1 MFIDTHCHLFS
12 EEFDADRIECIDR
25 AQKAGIS
32 KILLPNID
40 SSTIERLYSTEKN
53 FSDICFSMMGLHPTS
68 VKENYQQELEI
79 VYQEL
84 SKRKFAGIG
93 EIGIDLYWD
102 KTFLKEQ
109 KFVFQKQLEWAL
121 QFNYPVSIHCREAF
135 DEIFEVLDNMQ
146 EIPFGIFHCF
156 TGTLEQAQKI
166 LSYNRFKLG
175 IGGVLTYKKSTL
187 PDVLKFIDKKHL
199 VIETDA
205 PYLAP
210 VPYRGKR
217 NEPAYLYFVAEKLA
231 EIKNTTIEEI
241 ARATHSNS
249 TEIFKTIQ

>member
-1 MFIDTHCHLFS
+1 MFIDTHCHLYLD
-12 EEFDADRIECIDR
+12 EFDIDR
-25 AQKAGIS
+25 AECIKRSKKAGIS

-40 SSTIERLYSTEKN
+40 SSTIESLYNTEKN

-102 KTFLKEQ
+102 KTFLNEQ
-109 KFVFQKQLEWAL
+109 KFVFQKQLEWAV
-121 QFNYPVSIHCREAF
+121 QFKYPVSIHCREAF
-135 DEIFEVLDNMQ
+135 DEIFEILDSMQ
-146 EIPFGIFHCF
+146 EIPFGVFHCF

-166 LSYNRFKLG
+166 ISYNRFKLG
-175 IGGVLTYKKSTL
+175 IGGVLTFKKSTL
-187 PDVLKFIDKKHL
+187 SDVLKFIDIKHL
-199 VIETDA
+199 VLETDA

-217 NEPAYLYFVAEKLA
+217 NEPAYLYYVAEKLA
-231 EIKNTTIEEI
+231 EIKNTSIEEI
-241 ARATHSNS
+241 ARVTYSNS
-249 TEIFKTIQ
+249 VEIFKPIQ

>member
-12 EEFDADRIECIDR
+12 EEFDEDRTECIDR

-53 FSDICFSMMGLHPTS
+53 FSDICFPMMGLHPTS

-84 SKRKFAGIG
+84 PKRKFAGIG

-102 KTFLKEQ
+102 KTFLNEQ
-109 KFVFQKQLEWAL
+109 KFVFQKQLEWAV
-121 QFNYPVSIHCREAF
+121 QFNYSVSIHCREAF
-135 DEIFEVLDNMQ
+135 DEIFEVLDKMQ

-187 PDVLKFIDKKHL
+187 PDVLQFIDIKHL
-199 VIETDA
+199 VLETDA

-217 NEPAYLYFVAEKLA
+217 NEPAYLYYVAEKLA
-231 EIKNTTIEEI
+231 EIKNITIEEI
-241 ARATHSNS
+241 ARATYSNS
-249 TEIFKTIQ
+249 VEIFKTIQ